1 MDKCGIGKLSGT
13 DCGSVNVKGTV
24 ITEYQTLSD
33 CQRDITGH
41 LEMLKMRGDDVSSEK
56 ELILL
61 RAGEDIFV
69 ALSSAFFPIG
79 CYLSHGLVF
88 HILGVFEGSA
98 DMNFRVCPKHRDS
111 FGIKWRG
118 RKKLCQVP
126 EGVAS
131 HRSKKHTGDRT
142 INTKLSVEIFNRT
155 GSLIPIGS
163 GIHLYN
169 RYLFGMSH

>member
-24 ITEYQTLSD
+24 IIEYQTLSD

-56 ELILL
+56 GLILL

-79 CYLSHGLVF
+79 CYLSSGLVF
-88 HILGVFEGSA
+88 HILGV
-98 DMNFRVCPKHRDS
+98 
-111 FGIKWRG
+111 
-118 RKKLCQVP
+118 L
-126 EGVAS
+126 
-131 HRSKKHTGDRT
+131 
-142 INTKLSVEIFNRT
+142 
-155 GSLIPIGS
+155 
-163 GIHLYN
+163 
-169 RYLFGMSH
+169 